1 MLSKLIQRT
10 LQFRAFNS
18 SSPAV
23 TTRLLTPFFPLLSLG
38 FLHAVRFGSA
48 NVGFFSNLTTEIF
61 IFFTNWFFESPF
73 EFGVQCFGRLS
84 AMRVFIFLLWIGGQI
99 VTIFCG
105 FNFNPFYEV
114 EIKIG
119 L

>member
-1 MLSKLIQRT
+1 MR
-10 LQFRAFNS
+10 
-18 SSPAV
+18 
-23 TTRLLTPFFPLLSLG
+23 FF
-38 FLHAVRFGSA
+38 V
-48 NVGFFSNLTTEIF
+48 
-61 IFFTNWFFESPF
+61 
-73 EFGVQCFGRLS
+73 
-84 AMRVFIFLLWIGGQI
+84 FLLWIGGQI